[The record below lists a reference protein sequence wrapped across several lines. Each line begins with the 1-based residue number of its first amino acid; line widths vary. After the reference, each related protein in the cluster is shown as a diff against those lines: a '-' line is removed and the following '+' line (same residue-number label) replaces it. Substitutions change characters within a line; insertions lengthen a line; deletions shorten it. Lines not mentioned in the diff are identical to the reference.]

1 MKTQPLFYSL
11 IAMASF
17 ATTACAQTTRV
28 YFGASNSKGIYFS
41 DLNVITGTLTPP
53 VLAAETEGAGFI
65 AIHPNKQFLYS
76 TGVSAFSING
86 DGSLTHLNTQTTAG
100 RDCCHVCVDRT
111 GRCLMAA
118 YYENGAVA
126 SFQILEDGSLSEA
139 KSFYR
144 HEGTGEH
151 PTRQAGPHAHSIFP
165 NPANTYAYASDLG
178 IDKLMIY
185 ALDPQTGMLSDAGFA
200 KVPGGSMGP
209 RHLKWSADG
218 NYAYILNELDLS
230 ISVFKPGKDAGSLEF
245 IRTVPTL
252 PEGVDKEAMTGAEIR
267 IHPSGRFIYAS
278 NRDLTN
284 QGRDSISVFTRFEDG
299 FQRMETVP
307 AEVWIPRN
315 FNIDASGKWLIVAGQ
330 QSNNLALFRVDPA
343 TGHIACNGSTL
354 PFEGSPICIEF
365 LN

>member
-1 MKTQPLFYSL
+1 MKTQPLFFSL

-28 YFGASNSKGIYFS
+28 YFGSSNSKGIYFS
-41 DLNVITGTLTPP
+41 DLNVKTGTLTPP
-53 VLAAETEGAGFI
+53 VLAAATEGAGFI
-65 AIHPNKQFLYS
+65 AIHPNKQFLYA
-76 TGVSAFSING
+76 TGVSAFRING
-86 DGSLTHLNTQTTAG
+86 DGSLTHLNTQVTQG
-100 RDCCHVCVDRT
+100 RDCCHVSIDRT
-111 GRCLMAA
+111 GQCLMAA

-139 KSFYR
+139 KSF
-144 HEGTGEH
+144 HQHPGAGAH
-151 PTRQAGPHAHSIFP
+151 PTRQTGPHAHSIFP
-165 NPANTYAYASDLG
+165 NPANTHAYAADLG

-185 ALDPQTGMLSDAGFA
+185 ALDPQAGTLTGAGFA
-200 KVPGGSMGP
+200 EVPGGSMGP
-209 RHLKWSADG
+209 RHMKWSADG
-218 NYAYILNELDLS
+218 NYAYVLNELDLS

-252 PEGVDKEAMTGAEIR
+252 PEGVDKETMSGAEIR

-278 NRDLTN
+278 NRDLTD

-299 FQRMETVP
+299 FERLETVP

-315 FNIDASGKWLIVAGQ
+315 FNIDASGKWLIVGGQ
-330 QSNNLALFRVDPA
+330 QSNNLALFKVDPE
-343 TGHIACNGSTL
+343 TGHIQYTGTTL

-365 LN
+365 LD